1 MKFVTYEDGSGRALP
16 GVLTQDDTRIL
27 PLEPFAERTSLD
39 LSSVQAVIG
48 GGDASLEQVRRILA
62 DASAETLPCES
73 TRLLAPL
80 PRPVQIRDVLCFLD
94 HMRNAQRIGIELQG
108 GDPSGYELP
117 SAYSEVPLYYK
128 ANRMCVVGP
137 EAEIERPPGCILLDY
152 ELELGIIVGRRG
164 KDIPREKARDHV
176 FGYTIFNDVSARDL
190 QAKEMPA
197 GLGPAKGKDFDTGN
211 VLGPCI
217 VTSDEI
223 DPDDLTMIARLNG
236 EEISRGS
243 TRQMDHKIEDVVS
256 YISRGETIY
265 PGEVFGSG
273 TVPLGCLL
281 EHKRFLADGDVVEL
295 EIEGIGVLR
304 NRIVKT
310 GGRSTLLRARPSD

>member
-1 MKFVTYEDGSGRALP
+1 MKLVTYADGSGRALP

-27 PLEPFAERTSLD
+27 PLEPFAEHTSVD
-39 LSSVQAVIG
+39 LSSVQAVIE
-48 GGDASLEQVRRILA
+48 GGDESLEQVRRILA
-62 DASAETLPCES
+62 GASAKTLPHES

-80 PRPVQIRDVLCFLD
+80 PRPVQIRDALCFLD
-94 HMRNAQRIGIELQG
+94 HMRNAQRALVELMG
-108 GDPSGYELP
+108 GNPENLP
-117 SAYSEVPLYYK
+117 PLNPRFSDVPLYYK

-137 EAEIERPPGCILLDY
+137 GAEIERPAGCNLLDY
-152 ELELGIIVGRRG
+152 ELELGIVVGRQG
-164 KDIPREKARDHV
+164 SDISRERARDHV

-211 VLGPCI
+211 VFGPCI
-217 VTSDEI
+217 VTSDEL

-243 TRQMDHKIEDVVS
+243 TRQMDHKVDDVVA

-265 PGEVFGSG
+265 PGEIFGSG
-273 TVPLGCLL
+273 TVPLGSLL
-281 EHKRFLADGDVVEL
+281 EHKRFLADGDVIEL

-304 NRIVKT
+304 NRIVAT
-310 GGRSTLLRARPSD
+310 GGRSSPA

>member
-1 MKFVTYEDGSGRALP
+1 MKLVTYEGPDGRALA
-16 GVLTQDDTRIL
+16 GVLTEGTTRIL
-27 PLEPFAERTSLD
+27 PLSTNGHGGEVD
-39 LSSVQAVIG
+39 LGSVQAIIEA
-48 GGDASLEQVRRILA
+48 GDSGLERVRQIVAEAEQADSLPYDSV
-62 DASAETLPCES
+62 
-73 TRLLAPL
+73 RLLAPL
-80 PRPVQIRDVLCFLD
+80 PRPVQIRDALCFLD
-94 HMRNAQRIGIELQG
+94 HMRNAQRAMVELMG
-108 GDPSGYELP
+108 GKPENAPPLNP
-117 SAYSEVPLYYK
+117 RFSEVPLYYK

-137 EAEIERPPGCILLDY
+137 EEEIERPAGCNLLDY
-152 ELELGIIVGRRG
+152 ELELGIVVGRRG
-164 KDIPREKARDHV
+164 KDIPRESARDHV

-211 VLGPCI
+211 AFGPCI
-217 VTSDEI
+217 VTSDEL

-243 TRQMDHKIEDVVS
+243 TAQMDHKVDDIVG
-256 YISRGETIY
+256 YISLGETIY

-281 EHKRFLADGDVVEL
+281 EHKRFLADGDLIEL

-304 NRIVKT
+304 NRVDET
-310 GGRSTLLRARPSD
+310 GGRGSPS

>member
-1 MKFVTYEDGSGRALP
+1 MKFVTYEGPDGQALA
-16 GVLTQDDTRIL
+16 GVLTEGDTRIL
-27 PLEPFAERTSLD
+27 PLAANGGAADVD
-39 LSSVQAVIG
+39 LGSVQEVIE
-48 GGDASLEQVRRILA
+48 GGDSSLERVRQIVARAEQA
-62 DASAETLPCES
+62 DSLPYDS

-94 HMRNAQRIGIELQG
+94 HMRNAQRALVELMG
-108 GDPSGYELP
+108 GKPENVPPLNP
-117 SAYSEVPLYYK
+117 RFSEVPLYYK

-137 EAEIERPPGCILLDY
+137 EAEIERPAGCNLLDY
-152 ELELGIIVGRRG
+152 ELELGIVVGRQG

-197 GLGPAKGKDFDTGN
+197 GLGPAKGKDFETGN

-217 VTSDEI
+217 VTSDEL

-243 TRQMDHKIEDVVS
+243 TRQMDHKVEDVVS
-256 YISRGETIY
+256 YISRGETIH
-265 PGEVFGSG
+265 PGEIFGSG
-273 TVPLGCLL
+273 TVPLGSLL

-304 NRIVKT
+304 NRIVET
-310 GGRSTLLRARPSD
+310 GGRSSPT

>member
-1 MKFVTYEDGSGRALP
+1 MKFVTYQDPDGQASA
-16 GVLTQDDTRIL
+16 GVLTEGDTRIL
-27 PLEPFAERTSLD
+27 PLAAKGGGGD
-39 LSSVQAVIG
+39 VDVGSVQAIIEG
-48 GGDASLEQVRRILA
+48 GESSMERVRQIV
-62 DASAETLPCES
+62 AEARHVDSLPCDS
-73 TRLLAPL
+73 VRLLAPL
-80 PRPVQIRDVLCFLD
+80 PRPVQIRDALCFLD
-94 HMRNAQRIGIELQG
+94 HMRNAQRSLVELMG
-108 GDPSGYELP
+108 GNPDDVPPLNP
-117 SAYSEVPLYYK
+117 RFSEVPLYYK

-137 EAEIERPPGCILLDY
+137 EAEIERPAGCNLLDY
-152 ELELGIIVGRRG
+152 ELELGIVVAKQG

-176 FGYTIFNDVSARDL
+176 FGYTVFNDVSARDL
-190 QAKEMPA
+190 QGKEMPA

-217 VTSDEI
+217 VTSDEL
-223 DPDDLTMIARLNG
+223 DPDDLAMIARLNG

-243 TRQMDHKIEDVVS
+243 TRQMDHKVDDVVS

-265 PGEVFGSG
+265 PGEIFGSG

-304 NRIVKT
+304 NRIAGT
-310 GGRSTLLRARPSD
+310 GG

>member
-1 MKFVTYEDGSGRALP
+1 MKFVTYEDGCGRALP

-27 PLEPFAERTSLD
+27 PLEPFAERTSVD
-39 LSSVQAVIG
+39 LSSVQAVIE
-48 GGDASLEQVRRILA
+48 GGDASLAQVRRILA
-62 DASAETLPCES
+62 GANEETLPYES

-137 EAEIERPPGCILLDY
+137 EAEIERPPGCNLLDY
-152 ELELGIIVGRRG
+152 ELELGIVVGRQG

-176 FGYTIFNDVSARDL
+176 FGYTIFNDVSARDF

-217 VTSDEI
+217 VTLGRARSRRPHHDREAQWRG
-223 DPDDLTMIARLNG
+223 DLARQHEADGPQDRRRRLVHQPGRNDLPRRNLRFGHRAARLPAG
-236 EEISRGS
+236 AQAFPGRRRRG
-243 TRQMDHKIEDVVS
+243 
-256 YISRGETIY
+256 
-265 PGEVFGSG
+265 
-273 TVPLGCLL
+273 
-281 EHKRFLADGDVVEL
+281 
-295 EIEGIGVLR
+295 
-304 NRIVKT
+304 
-310 GGRSTLLRARPSD
+310 RARDRGNRGPAKPHRQDGWPRLA